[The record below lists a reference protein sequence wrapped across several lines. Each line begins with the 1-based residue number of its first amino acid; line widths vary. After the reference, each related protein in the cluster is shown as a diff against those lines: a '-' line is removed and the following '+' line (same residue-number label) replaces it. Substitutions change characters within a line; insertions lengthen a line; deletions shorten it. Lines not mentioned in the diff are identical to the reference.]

1 MSSRGPARPR
11 TRPARLTA
19 PSLAECE
26 RREERVAA
34 LHALVR
40 QLPQP
45 NYDMLTL
52 VLQHLRK

>member
-1 MSSRGPARPR
+1 MCVMLS
-11 TRPARLTA
+11 
-19 PSLAECE
+19 ECE

-40 QLPQP
+40 ALPRD
-45 NYDMLTL
+45 NRRMLRL